1 MQTALTDTPGNNLS
15 SKAQELLQVNDFAA
29 VVRLLLPHL
38 GLMLQATDDHSMD
51 ACLIL
56 LIQLV
61 VRTSDSDEATSAAL
75 ADSLMSA
82 LTSSTTEKPVARV
95 SAMLELF
102 NSWPRSHYQYT
113 LLMRI
118 LGFATTAK
126 LSQLAVPLYGRADL
140 WDRAWQL
147 TQTQAMELFDGI
159 AKVLDMHPS
168 PLLKKEAFSLQ
179 TRVLLACPSDDKKRI
194 ESLKP
199 TARSAALAFI
209 GNPTQFSCD
218 VFNTAPVQALKSDP
232 EQSKVF
238 ELLDVLLHGKMSE
251 FDSAKYTAT
260 LEQAQTT
267 EADLMSKVRNMC
279 YTVLIFTVPWLKGCC
294 CGAILALL
302 GCTHVCGQPDP
313 AFQVQ

>member
-1 MQTALTDTPGNNLS
+1 MFCERCTPPDRPLHSLLSVPDVGELIQVQTALTDTPGNKLS
-15 SKAQELLQVNDFAA
+15 SKAQELLQANDFAA

-61 VRTSDSDEATSAAL
+61 VRTSDSDEATAATL
-75 ADSLMSA
+75 ADDLMLA
-82 LTSSTTEKPVARV
+82 LTTSTTEKPVARV

-102 NSWPRSHYQYT
+102 NSWPRSPYQYS

-118 LGFATTAK
+118 LGFATTEK

-140 WDRAWQL
+140 WDRAFQL
-147 TQTQAMELFDGI
+147 TQAQSMELFEGI

-218 VFNTAPVQALKSDP
+218 VFSTAPVQALKADP
-232 EQSKVF
+232 DQSKVF
-238 ELLDVLLHGKMSE
+238 ELLDVLLHGKLSE
-251 FDSAKYTAT
+251 FDSSKYTAT

-267 EADLMSKVRNMC
+267 EADLMSKVRN
-279 YTVLIFTVPWLKGCC
+279 LFQ
-294 CGAILALL
+294 
-302 GCTHVCGQPDP
+302 HVYYKYSLQS
-313 AFQVQ
+313 